1 MRPKNKIRKLRR
13 KASPKPRLKAS
24 AASASI
30 VGRSLAS
37 VAVVAA
43 AWAAGMWVAVPF
55 AVFALASVKAGPAA
69 FSEAVAGYVDTS
81 LLTGWSAIRGI
92 PSYETPASILALLL
106 TLGAGALALYA
117 VSESMTPSSL
127 RNIFGPA
134 ASRGNEKGSAR
145 LFVNEHLLS
154 LLTETWSGSW
164 DDRPA
169 YAAPIVGYSPTFGY
183 YLAPPESHT
192 VAFGVTGSGKTTSL
206 NYCSLDA
213 LVAAG
218 ASVVISDPKGELYNA
233 TGPDLRGRG
242 VNVRL
247 IDFRNPARSECINPL
262 EPVMRAFREHRA
274 RSEES
279 YAEALRAA
287 AEAGV
292 PVEAA
297 DDRRAWPDARAYERY
312 FSARSIGWNERQEAW
327 NKAEEAAL
335 DLAGS
340 IIPDRP
346 DAGAAAHWEQV
357 ARILLQ
363 SLVIFTATYVEDDWR
378 GEGEPYAEPLE
389 GQRTLE
395 TVYHLL
401 AEHGGATDKGKELAG
416 ILDNLDRD
424 HPARKVFAQARNSEP
439 REYRTAVSETIKFLS
454 EVIGG
459 SLNRIL
465 NRSDVSLSEIG
476 ERQTVLYV
484 VIPDERP
491 MVGKLFT
498 TIVTQAYQELILCA
512 AANGGRTPTPVH
524 FILEEVGNLAVPI
537 PGLPQKL
544 AMGRGY
550 GIYFHLTLQDMEQLP
565 ARYGKSG
572 QSTIMSNCAVRML
585 IKTNDA
591 QVTGRYFSE
600 NMGSYTYVSNRT
612 TRSRTAMGL
621 LDTGSSSS
629 RTEEKRPVM
638 FPDELTRWD
647 PEWGTIVLM
656 NKPGK
661 APGLMARLLYGY
673 QTMMP
678 CVFPRESAWNTE
690 TAGNL
695 GIGTREEMAA
705 KAEIAQAES
714 RVEGRTPNEAWEPR
728 RLSAKERARLAE
740 SLVPGGV
747 SPKASDDLRR
757 FAAAQEARE
766 YALSYI
772 ARHVGADELFGGGED
787 AVDSITA
794 RMRKAYGDELRAVK
808 EESKGAPGFDEA
820 EADRG
825 IRVRLASAEGVALEA
840 LSRALADGDASALAT
855 DPEPVPE
862 PRSPLPAPEPEPAPA
877 EPEQRQEAPDPIPA
891 GPDRGRSRGGGK
903 DWIDEVRSAL
913 KEAHSKAR
921 TLDEFLELADAAG
934 VEVAEQKGGYSCRL
948 KGTRHVIAA
957 SKVGKKY
964 AKAALGKR
972 FAAIEPKE

>member
-1 MRPKNKIRKLRR
+1 MRPKNKLRQLGR

-24 AASASI
+24 STMASAL
-30 VGRSLAS
+30 GRSLAS
-37 VAVVAA
+37 LSAVAA
-43 AWAAGMWVAVPF
+43 AWALGMWVAVPF
-55 AVFALASVKAGPAA
+55 AVFAMASAKAGPAA
-69 FSEAVAGYVDTS
+69 FSEAVAAYAETS
-81 LLTGWSAIRGI
+81 LLTGWEVIGAIPG
-92 PSYETPASILALLL
+92 YGTPASILALLL
-106 TLGAGALALYA
+106 TALAAALAACA
-117 VSESMTPSSL
+117 VGEGMTPPAL
-127 RNIFGPA
+127 KNIFGPA

-164 DDRPA
+164 EDKPA
-169 YAAPIVGYSPTFGY
+169 YAAPIIGYSPTFGY

-218 ASVVISDPKGELYNA
+218 ASVVVSDPKGELYNA
-233 TGPDLRGRG
+233 TGPDLRRRG

-247 IDFRNPARSECINPL
+247 IDFRNPERSECINPL
-262 EPVMRAFREHRA
+262 EPVIRAFEERRA
-274 RSEES
+274 LSEAS
-279 YAEALRAA
+279 YAEAVRLAAESGVPLDEAGRSAAWPSPELYEGYRAA
-287 AEAGV
+287 VCVGES
-292 PVEAA
+292 EHAA
-297 DDRRAWPDARAYERY
+297 AW
-312 FSARSIGWNERQEAW
+312 S
-327 NKAEEAAL
+327 KAEEAAL

-363 SLVIFTATYVEDDWR
+363 SLVLLVATYVEEDWR
-378 GEGEPYAEPLE
+378 GEGRPYAEPLRE
-389 GQRTLE
+389 QRTLE

-401 AEHGGATDKGKELAG
+401 SEYGGATDKGKQLEGVLRQIDG
-416 ILDNLDRD
+416 G
-424 HPARKVFAQARNSEP
+424 HPAWKVFAQARNSEA

-454 EVIGG
+454 EVLSG

-465 NRSDVSLSEIG
+465 NRSDVSLSELG

-498 TIVTQAYQELILCA
+498 TIVTQAYQELIACA
-512 AANGGRTPTPVH
+512 SRSGGRTRTPVH

-565 ARYGKSG
+565 ARYGRGG
-572 QSTIMSNCAVRML
+572 QSTILSNCAVRML

-600 NMGSYTYVSNRT
+600 NMGDYTYVSSRM

-621 LDTGSSSS
+621 FDSSSSSS
-629 RTEEKRPVM
+629 RSAEKRPVM

-661 APGLMARLLYGY
+661 APGILARLAYGY

-705 KAEIAQAES
+705 KAEAAQAES
-714 RVEGRTPNEAWEPR
+714 RAGDRTPNSVWEPR
-728 RLSAKERARLAE
+728 WLSAGERARLAE

-747 SPKASDDLRR
+747 PQRAEEGLRR
-757 FAAAQEARE
+757 FAAARGARE

-772 ARHVGADELFGGGED
+772 AARVSPGDLFGGGED
-787 AVDSITA
+787 AIDSITA
-794 RMRKAYGDELRAVK
+794 AMRKAYGDELRAEK
-808 EESKGAPGFDEA
+808 EAASSDPGFDEEA
-820 EADRG
+820 ADRG
-825 IRVRLASAEGVALEA
+825 IRVRLAAAEGIAFEV
-840 LSRALADGDASALAT
+840 LSRALADGDASALAAEA
-855 DPEPVPE
+855 D
-862 PRSPLPAPEPEPAPA
+862 PEPAPA
-877 EPEQRQEAPDPIPA
+877 LVERQAEPPGELPGPAPEEPPA
-891 GPDRGRSRGGGK
+891 PAAEERAEPRGRGK
-903 DWIDEVRSAL
+903 GWIDEVRAALKSAL
-913 KEAHSKAR
+913 AGSSSLEEFVALAEA
-921 TLDEFLELADAAG
+921 EG
-934 VEVAEQKGGYSCRL
+934 VVLVESKGGYSCRL

-957 SKVGKKY
+957 SKVGRKY
-964 AKAALGKR
+964 AKAALEKR
-972 FAAIEPKE
+972 FAAADA